1 MLNDD
6 LDWFITLA
14 ETEHVTEAARLHNM
28 SQPALSR
35 ALDRLERR
43 LGTRLF
49 DRHGKR
55 LALNQRGRV
64 LYTHARRAV
73 AEVET
78 AVRTIEDMVAAP
90 GVVRLGFL
98 HSFGMWLV
106 PKLVSGYREEHPS
119 VNFELT
125 QDASD
130 KVCRRI
136 VDEELDLG
144 VVAPRPHDPK
154 LAWQPLLRQKLCLA
168 VPAGHRLAAQSSVRL
183 ADAAREPFVMMT
195 QGHGMRRLVEELAA
209 AAGFQPKISFEST
222 ELWTIRGLVATGLGV
237 ALIPLED
244 EEASG
249 LQPGNV
255 AVLPLE
261 DAGAEREV
269 GLVFKSGMA
278 LSGLVQ
284 DFKQFSLQWA
294 FERRSRG

>member
-1 MLNDD
+1 MLNED

-14 ETEHVTEAARLHNM
+14 ETEHMTEAARLHSM

-73 AEVET
+73 AEVE
-78 AVRTIEDMVAAP
+78 AAIRTIDDMVAAP

-125 QDASD
+125 QDAAD

-136 VDEELDLG
+136 MDEDLDLG
-144 VVAPRPHDPK
+144 IVAPRPNDPK

-168 VPAGHRLAAQSSVRL
+168 VPAGHRLSGQSSVRL
-183 ADAAREPFVMMT
+183 SEASDEPFILMS

-209 AAGFQPKISFEST
+209 AAGFQPKVAFEST
-222 ELWTIRGLVATGLGV
+222 ELWTIRGLVASGLGV
-237 ALIPLED
+237 ALIPFEG
-244 EEASG
+244 EETGGPQGGS
-249 LQPGNV
+249 V
-255 AVLPLE
+255 VVLPLE

-294 FERRSRG
+294 FEQRTRV

>member
-6 LDWFITLA
+6 LAWFITLA
-14 ETEHVTEAARLHNM
+14 ETEHMTEAARLHNM

-35 ALDRLERR
+35 ALDRLERK
-43 LGTRLF
+43 LGSRLF

-73 AEVET
+73 AEME
-78 AVRTIEDMVAAP
+78 AAIRKIEDMVAAP

-106 PKLVSGYREEHPS
+106 PQLVSGYREEHPS

-125 QDASD
+125 QDAAD
-130 KVCRRI
+130 KVCKRI
-136 VDEELDLG
+136 VDEDLDLG
-144 VVAPRPHDPK
+144 IVAPRPNDPK

-168 VPAGHRLAAQSSVRL
+168 VPAGHRLAGQSSVRL
-183 ADAAREPFVMMT
+183 ADASKESFVLMT
-195 QGHGMRRLVEELAA
+195 QGHGMRRLLEELAA
-209 AAGFQPKISFEST
+209 AAGFQPRISFEST
-222 ELWTIRGLVATGLGV
+222 ELWTIRGLVASGLGV

-249 LQPGNV
+249 PQPGNV
-255 AVLPLE
+255 VVLPLE

-284 DFKQFSLQWA
+284 DFKQYSLQWA
-294 FERRSRG
+294 FQRRSRG

>member
-1 MLNDD
+1 MLHDD
-6 LDWFITLA
+6 LAWFITLA
-14 ETEHVTEAARLHNM
+14 ETEHMTEAARLHDM

-35 ALDRLERR
+35 ALDRLERK

-73 AEVET
+73 AEME
-78 AVRTIEDMVAAP
+78 AAARKIEDMIAAP
-90 GVVRLGFL
+90 GIVRLGFL

-106 PKLVSGYREEHPS
+106 PQLVSGYREEHPS

-125 QDASD
+125 QDAAD
-130 KVCRRI
+130 KVCKRI
-136 VDEELDLG
+136 ADEDLDLG
-144 VVAPRPHDPK
+144 IVAPRPNDPK

-168 VPAGHRLAAQSSVRL
+168 VPSGHRLAEQRSVRL
-183 ADAAREPFVMMT
+183 ADASSESFVLMT
-195 QGHGMRRLVEELAA
+195 QGHGMRRLLEELAA

-222 ELWTIRGLVATGLGV
+222 ELWTIRGLVASGLGV

-249 LQPGNV
+249 PQPGNV
-255 AVLPLE
+255 VVLPLE

-284 DFKQFSLQWA
+284 DFKQYSLQWA
-294 FERRSRG
+294 FQRRSRG

>member
-6 LDWFITLA
+6 LAWFITLA
-14 ETEHVTEAARLHNM
+14 ETEHMTEAARLHNM

-73 AEVET
+73 AEMDA
-78 AVRTIEDMVAAP
+78 AVRKIEDMVAAP
-90 GVVRLGFL
+90 SLVRLGFL

-125 QDASD
+125 QDAAD
-130 KVCRRI
+130 KVCKQI

-144 VVAPRPHDPK
+144 IVAPRPNDPR

-168 VPAGHRLAAQSSVRL
+168 VPAGHRLAERDSVSL
-183 ADAAREPFVMMT
+183 VDASREPFVLMT

-222 ELWTIRGLVATGLGV
+222 ELWTIRGLVASGLGV

-249 LQPGNV
+249 PQAGNV
-255 AVLPLE
+255 VVLPLE

-278 LSGLVQ
+278 SSGLVQ
-284 DFKQFSLQWA
+284 DFKQYSLQWA
-294 FERRSRG
+294 FGRRSRI